1 MEMPPDAGNAQVRF
15 DVIGRAW
22 GLYQSQLG
30 MWIAT
35 SALMLIVGAILS
47 SPNFAIGLASEG
59 GSMFRIDPLGFVV
72 NLVTGTLML
81 TVSAAVFYAALRQ
94 IREGSLRLEALG
106 EITPV
111 LGKVLV
117 AAFIEVLLTSI
128 GYALFIVPGL
138 VVSGLLMF
146 ALPLVVDQKL
156 EPLDAIRRSFDMLKS
171 QWLMATLFIVV
182 VTILGFV
189 GLILCGV
196 GAIFTMPFYF
206 LSIALLYDDFV
217 RGAAEG

>member
-1 MEMPPDAGNAQVRF
+1 
-15 DVIGRAW
+15 
-22 GLYQSQLG
+22 
-30 MWIAT
+30 
-35 SALMLIVGAILS
+35 
-47 SPNFAIGLASEG
+47 
-59 GSMFRIDPLGFVV
+59 
-72 NLVTGTLML
+72 
-81 TVSAAVFYAALRQ
+81 VFYTALRQ

-217 RGAAEG
+217 RGAAEA